1 MKCITLIFFINKR
14 CLCVAIRSKGNELL
28 NFDYSLFGMNRN
40 GLQYAGY
47 ILLILGL
54 IGMISGVAPAWSRY
68 TVLILGMIIV
78 LITASRKPGK

>member
-1 MKCITLIFFINKR
+1 MNK
-14 CLCVAIRSKGNELL
+14 
-28 NFDYSLFGMNRN
+28 N
-40 GLQYAGY
+40 GLQLAGY

-54 IGMISGVAPAWSRY
+54 IGMISGMAPAWSRY